1 MTWSIHTSLSI
12 SRLCS
17 DNVANDPNQL
27 GNADVGTIYTFLF
40 WYQFVKLQF
49 GIWLQF
55 AANLYKL
62 LTARRAVSTNLL
74 QISSTP
80 ITSCRQH
87 QRPSWR
93 RTHCTHL
100 SSLSVGSLLHQK
112 WYPPASDCLC
122 IALHLGRHRAVSS
135 PTSAWLNYAVF
146 SGTPSAQNAVVL
158 WLHPELAPI
167 QPVACVVDR

>member
-27 GNADVGTIYTFLF
+27 GNADVGTIHTFLF

-80 ITSCRQH
+80 NRRAFDRQT
-87 QRPSWR
+87 Q
-93 RTHCTHL
+93 
-100 SSLSVGSLLHQK
+100 
-112 WYPPASDCLC
+112 
-122 IALHLGRHRAVSS
+122 LGRSGDVLTYVPKRRRSVEAPRKGTVPGHLPERSGDDASRTVSRRS
-135 PTSAWLNYAVF
+135 PEDPF
-146 SGTPSAQNAVVL
+146 Q
-158 WLHPELAPI
+158 
-167 QPVACVVDR
+167 